1 MYMSHSLFVFK
12 KVKLKNEVNLYKEQN
27 SLRFQEHI
35 VFMVHQLITKL
46 VTKAKYSC
54 DEEI

>member
-1 MYMSHSLFVFK
+1 MSHSLFAFK
-12 KVKLKNEVNLYKEQN
+12 KVKLKNKVDLYEAQN

-35 VFMVHQLITKL
+35 VFKVHQLITKL
-46 VTKAKYSC
+46 VTKAEYSC